1 MELQTFKKLLSELDE
16 PYYDANVPLVILE
29 NFFHKSF
36 PEIKDM
42 INNLNVSVTSDE
54 IRNFLDEKFDE
65 ENLEV
70 KNRIIE
76 RQNKNYNAYIYEEQI
91 TDEWIKDA
99 CERFSDDLIAERYN
113 FSPFVLKYFNKYSD
127 IMKKKVLQLLD
138 IIEHIG
144 DKNKKMKDI
153 RKKYDIVLKNKKI
166 SKTDI
171 ERLALPAI
179 YNIQKLEEKTAQAN
193 NLDTYLNFKISPISL
208 GREGILE
215 NEIYPNNNL
224 DIPLSERQEKIK
236 ANGQMKSRKIIA
248 KALMK

>member
-1 MELQTFKKLLSELDE
+1 MLKKICFYDTMNVLNFIIGGLMELQTFKKLLSELDE
-16 PYYDANVPLVILE
+16 PYYDANVSLVILE

-54 IRNFLDEKFDE
+54 IRNFLDKKFDE

-70 KNRIIE
+70 ENRIIE

-127 IMKKKVLQLLD
+127 IMKKKVL
-138 IIEHIG
+138 
-144 DKNKKMKDI
+144 
-153 RKKYDIVLKNKKI
+153 
-166 SKTDI
+166 
-171 ERLALPAI
+171 
-179 YNIQKLEEKTAQAN
+179 
-193 NLDTYLNFKISPISL
+193 LNTLVI
-208 GREGILE
+208 
-215 NEIYPNNNL
+215 
-224 DIPLSERQEKIK
+224 KIK
-236 ANGQMKSRKIIA
+236 K
-248 KALMK
+248 